1 MNPHAPLWRHVR
13 RGLLPAVLGL
23 AGGVGFPGLAT
34 AQGGPPSRPATAP
47 TRIDYI
53 VAVVNRELVTAVEL
67 ERRLELV
74 AGEARRLPATARPGP
89 EELRRQAL
97 ESLIEER
104 AILTHAR
111 ESGGRIDDAE
121 VDRAVQA
128 VAAQNQLSLD
138 GLRERLAAEGLDM
151 PRFRANLRDQ
161 MLMERT
167 REREVS
173 ARIRITEL
181 EIDEFLQQERA
192 ALDRE
197 VELAQIF
204 VPVPEGAAPG
214 LIEERRRRAQAL
226 LERVRG
232 GESFEAVARAES
244 EDPNRE
250 RGGSLG
256 RRLTSRLPD
265 LFVQAARTLEPGGVA
280 PELLRSG
287 AGFHVLKLLSRQEP
301 EAARLTQTRV
311 RHILLRPSARVPGQ
325 AAAARLATWRRQ
337 IASGE
342 RRFEDVAREFSEDA
356 SAAQGGDLGW
366 ASPGVMVPEFEQAM
380 NGVPVGGLSEPVA
393 SRFGV
398 HLIQVLERRAVEPDV
413 RQQRD
418 RARAALREQ
427 KFESAYRE
435 WVQEL
440 RSRAYV
446 EWREPPP

>member
-1 MNPHAPLWRHVR
+1 MNPHAPLWRRVR

-23 AGGVGFPGLAT
+23 AGAWIPGTGA
-34 AQGGPPSRPATAP
+34 AQGGSPSRPATAP
-47 TRIDYI
+47 SRTDYI

-74 AGEARRLPATARPGP
+74 AGEARRLPAAARPGP

-104 AILTHAR
+104 AVLTHAR
-111 ESGGRIDDAE
+111 ENGGRIDDADI
-121 VDRAVQA
+121 DRAVLA
-128 VAAQNQLSLD
+128 IAAQNQLSLD

-161 MLMERT
+161 MLVERT

-173 ARIRITEL
+173 ARIRISEL
-181 EIDEFLQQERA
+181 EIDDHLRQEREA
-192 ALDRE
+192 QDRE
-197 VELAQIF
+197 LELAQIF

-214 LIEERRRRAQAL
+214 VVEERRRRAQAL

-250 RGGSLG
+250 RGGNLG
-256 RRLTSRLPD
+256 RRLASRLPD
-265 LFVQAARTLEPGGVA
+265 LFVQAARALKPGEVA
-280 PELLRSG
+280 SELVRSG
-287 AGFHVLKLLSRQEP
+287 AGFHVLKLVSRQEL
-301 EAARLTQTRV
+301 ESARLTQTRA
-311 RHILLRPSARVPGQ
+311 RHILLRPSARLSTQ
-325 AAAARLATWRRQ
+325 AAAARLSAWRRQ
-337 IASGE
+337 IAAGE

-380 NGVPVGGLSEPVA
+380 NGVPVGGLSEPVV

-398 HLIQVLERRAVEPDV
+398 HLIQVLERREVEPDV

-427 KFESAYRE
+427 KFEAAYRE